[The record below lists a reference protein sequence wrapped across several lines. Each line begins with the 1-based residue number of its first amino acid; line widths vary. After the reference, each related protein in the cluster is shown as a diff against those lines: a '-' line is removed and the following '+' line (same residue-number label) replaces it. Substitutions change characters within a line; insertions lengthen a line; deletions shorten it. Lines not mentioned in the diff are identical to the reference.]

1 MKPLK
6 KSKLIF
12 VKNEK
17 EKKNTI
23 LGQIIILK
31 KENLIEKC
39 QQLPNHPSLSL
50 LSLAAWLALLSTFPF
65 FLWTRSKYDS
75 CVVLLPFS
83 FCLAA
88 IHFLKFTTN
97 NLQQKQ
103 QQQQQQQQQN
113 LTISL
118 FSHSLL
124 LLSTTTN
131 HTRLVSRHRKVS

>member
-1 MKPLK
+1 MKRK
-6 KSKLIF
+6 KKIRFWDKLSYKKILLIF
-12 VKNEK
+12 
-17 EKKNTI
+17 
-23 LGQIIILK
+23 L
-31 KENLIEKC
+31 KC